1 MRNIEKSLT
10 SYVKGNGTRI
20 NKEVLLSV
28 AHKDANDII
37 NILFNV
43 INKELN
49 TISGSFSLDRVRTL
63 FEDIHYIIETDDSVD
78 RKIVTHRLHKLEDK
92 IERLQSEKKHQ
103 FFDKEKALEELEK
116 VKEDVEKTE
125 DHNNESETK
134 QYEFINYLID
144 TIRNLTYIEYTFKKM
159 PNIVNCKDKED
170 KSLFEHYLNR
180 YLNSVAEENK
190 EDILYYENLLSLLIS
205 QKEFL
210 LEDSEKRRIM
220 NHLNT
225 IVNKMGINKQ
235 QRKSNKEQL
244 QKIADL
250 IELIKTKDEK
260 KDSIEQLTKKY
271 NISFEFSRP
280 ILETA
285 RIYQP
290 SSKENRY
297 QIEEHIITIDKED
310 SIEIDDA
317 LSCRKL
323 PNGNYLLGVHIAS
336 VLGSFPYQSDIVQEA
351 LSRTSSIYLPKR
363 YRNVENDFNK
373 VIPIFPYEFAANK
386 GSLIENAPRLARTFF
401 FEIAKDG
408 TIVKEQFLKSIITSN
423 KKTSYR
429 EIDKILM
436 HGCDDRRMQ
445 ETVENLQQVSEIL
458 SIRYKPDVLYEQV
471 KENREDFSDLKV
483 KKEGSEKIV
492 YQSMLLT
499 GNRVAEYFG
508 NNGFPCLYRVLN
520 IKKDD
525 SQKLSS
531 LVDKITQTYGGDQ
544 YKKLYQLINGLY
556 PKGMYASSG
565 EHNGLGLKHYCHCTS
580 ELRRGSDIVVELG
593 LETCYDKIPS
603 DKELLFLEQ
612 EVEKRAA
619 EINSKQNSIEWFL
632 KDYNR
637 TYQKRR

>member
-10 SYVKGNGTRI
+10 NYVKGNGPRI
-20 NKEVLLSV
+20 SREALLSV

-49 TISGSFSLDRVRTL
+49 TLKGNISLDRVRSL

-78 RKIVTHRLHKLEDK
+78 RKMVSHRLHKLDDK
-92 IERLQSEKKHQ
+92 IDRLQTEKKQH
-103 FFDKEKALEELEK
+103 FFNKEKALEELEK
-116 VKEDVEKTE
+116 IREDVEKTE
-125 DHNNESETK
+125 EHSNESETK
-134 QYEFINYLID
+134 QYEFINYLVD
-144 TIRNLTYIEYTFKKM
+144 TIRNIAYIEYTLKKM
-159 PNIVNCKDKED
+159 PNIVNSKDKED
-170 KSLFEHYLNR
+170 KTIFENCLIHYLDS
-180 YLNSVAEENK
+180 LT
-190 EDILYYENLLSLLIS
+190 EDDKDNNLYYGNILSLLIS
-205 QKEFL
+205 QEEFHL
-210 LEDSEKRRIM
+210 NDSEKRRIIEE
-220 NHLNT
+220 LNS
-225 IVNKMGINKQ
+225 IVNRISTSKN
-235 QRKSNKEQL
+235 QRKVNKEQL
-244 QKIADL
+244 KKIADL
-250 IELIKTKDEK
+250 TELLKTKDER
-260 KDSIEQLTKKY
+260 KDNIEQLTKKY
-271 NISFEFSRP
+271 NIAFEFPKS

-285 RIYQP
+285 RVYQP
-290 SSKENRY
+290 SSKNNRY